1 VRDINVKSAVYVV
14 MIGTMAVLGAVAR
27 AQGVPT
33 PQVATAEQLQARREV
48 AAFERMLENA
58 VNYGGQMLTQHVQ
71 SSATPESV
79 LLTGLTRARGFRLD
93 GYGVLFDVEFPSI
106 RRTVAWTMRTLERPD
121 PELLVAMKE
130 MRKNTE
136 GFADPRSRQELDRY
150 IKSLEDQMKTYDAQ
164 MKQVAMSG
172 QQGAAAAPPVDPR
185 VVYATEM
192 ISALMDAILDHGS
205 PVGIG
210 PDEWLTVA
218 ARESLD
224 LRFVDN
230 PNDRATTLILRMKGS
245 DLKALKDRQ
254 LSRDEARKKI
264 EVKQN

>member
-1 VRDINVKSAVYVV
+1 MGA
-14 MIGTMAVLGAVAR
+14 TLAMAGAVR
-27 AQGVPT
+27 AQNVSPA
-33 PQVATAEQLQARREV
+33 PVATAEQLQARREV
-48 AAFERMLENA
+48 AALERVLENA

-71 SSATPESV
+71 TSATPESV

-93 GYGVLFDVEFPSI
+93 GYGVVFDVEFPSI

-121 PELLVAMKE
+121 PELLQAMKE
-130 MRKNTE
+130 LRKNTE
-136 GFADPRSRQELDRY
+136 GFGDPRSRQELDRY
-150 IKSLEDQMKTYDAQ
+150 IKSLEEQLKAYDAQ
-164 MKQVAMSG
+164 MKTVAAGGPPRQVPAL
-172 QQGAAAAPPVDPR
+172 PPIVDPR

-192 ISALMDAILDHGS
+192 TSALMEAILDHGAT
-205 PVGIG
+205 VGVG
-210 PDEWLTVA
+210 PDEWITVA

-245 DLKALKDRQ
+245 DLKALAEHR

-264 EVKQN
+264 EVKQY

>member
-1 VRDINVKSAVYVV
+1 MRDINVKLPVYVV
-14 MIGTMAVLGAVAR
+14 MIGTMAVLGTVAR

-48 AAFERMLENA
+48 AAFERTLENA

-121 PELLVAMKE
+121 PELLVAMKQ

-136 GFADPRSRQELDRY
+136 GFADPGSRQELDRY
-150 IKSLEDQMKTYDAQ
+150 IKSLEDQIKTYDAQ

-172 QQGAAAAPPVDPR
+172 QQGAAAPPVDPR

-192 ISALMDAILDHGS
+192 INALMDAILDHGS

-224 LRFVDN
+224 MRFVDN
-230 PNDRATTLILRMKGS
+230 PNDRATTLILRIKGS
-245 DLKALKDRQ
+245 DLKTLKGGQ
-254 LSRDEARKKI
+254 LTRDEARKKI